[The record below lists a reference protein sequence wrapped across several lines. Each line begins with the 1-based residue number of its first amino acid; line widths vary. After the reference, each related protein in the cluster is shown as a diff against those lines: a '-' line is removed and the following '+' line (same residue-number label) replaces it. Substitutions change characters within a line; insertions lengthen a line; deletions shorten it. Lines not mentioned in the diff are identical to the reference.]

1 VSDPSAELPPPRYE
15 QVGNWKHLIC
25 DEQEWL
31 ARPASWGIEK
41 LPDEHR
47 ARKQNAYNANFFGW
61 MAGFITCAECRA
73 VVLRAFADDSNCFDI
88 APFEEWNVELP
99 HPECDGRPFRRIA
112 RHGQRGL
119 VTQTEVFN
127 QTLDELFTLFVGL
140 GIAEKS
146 PRFGL
151 LRQAKDREL
160 ALELVGPNPFR
171 PIAFDPAWRTDTA
184 VALARQM
191 YESREFGAMPI
202 LADALQDAGCD
213 SEPILMHCR
222 DPHAA
227 HVRGCWVCD
236 LVLFSA

>member
-1 VSDPSAELPPPRYE
+1 VSDPNAELPPPRYE

-41 LPDEHR
+41 VSEARR
-47 ARKQNAYNANFFGW
+47 APLQNVFNAYYFGW
-61 MAGFITCAECRA
+61 KAGFIACAECREH
-73 VVLRAFADDSNCFDI
+73 VLRAFSDDSRGFDI
-88 APFEEWNVELP
+88 APLEAWDVEPP

-112 RHGQRGL
+112 LQRQRG
-119 VTQTEVFN
+119 VISHQEAFN
-127 QTLDELFTLFVGL
+127 HIVDELFGL
-140 GIAEKS
+140 HIALERGEKAARLS
-146 PRFGL
+146 H
-151 LRQAKDREL
+151 LRKAKDREL

-171 PIAFDPAWRTDTA
+171 PVAFDPVWRTDTA
-184 VALARQM
+184 VSLARAM
-191 YESREFGAMPI
+191 YERREFGAMPI

-213 SEPILMHCR
+213 CEPILMHCR

-236 LVLFSA
+236 LVLGL